1 MSFAPKSV
9 AGQVAAHLREELLRG
24 KWPRVLPGRDRL
36 AEELGVNAKTVESA
50 LRQLETEGLVLPSE
64 KGRRRRI
71 ADLATGQSASLR
83 IAFLLSEKRDRAVD
97 FITDIRHQLLHAG
110 HEAFHAEKSLVDLSM
125 SPLRISALV
134 SKTPADAWI
143 VVAASLEVLEWFS
156 GAPVPAFA
164 LFGPM
169 TGIPVAGAGP
179 RKAPAIAEAAR
190 TLLSLGHRRISM
202 LVRPRRRHP
211 VPGLPEQAFL
221 TELKAHGI
229 PPSPYHLPEWDES
242 PERFHEM
249 LESIFRLTPP
259 TALIVDEAA
268 LYIAVMQFCLD
279 RRLRVPEDLS
289 LVCTDSDPG
298 FSWCHRRVAHIDWN
312 RGPVL
317 RRLFQWAGHLSRGK
331 ADKRQVFSEAKFVP
345 GDTIGPVPALRR

>member
-9 AGQVAAHLREELLRG
+9 AGQVAAFLREEVIRG
-24 KWPRVLPGRDRL
+24 KWPRFLPGRDRL

-50 LRQLETEGLVLPSE
+50 LRQLETEGLLLASE
-64 KGRRRRI
+64 KGRSRRI
-71 ADLATGQSASLR
+71 ADLATERSASLR
-83 IAFLLSEKRDRAVD
+83 IALLLSEKQDRAVD
-97 FITDIRHQLLHAG
+97 FISDIRHHLLHAG
-110 HEAFHAEKSLVDLSM
+110 HDAFHAEKSLVDLAM
-125 SPLRISALV
+125 SPARINALV
-134 SKTPADAWI
+134 SRTPADAWI

-156 GAPVPAFA
+156 NAPVPAFA

-169 TGIPVAGAGP
+169 TGIPIAGAGP

-221 TELKAHGI
+221 AELKEHGI
-229 PPSPYHLPEWDES
+229 PPSPYHLPDWEEN

-249 LESIFRLTPP
+249 LDSIFRLTPP

-289 LVCTDSDPG
+289 LVCTDADPG

-317 RRLFQWAGHLSRGK
+317 RRLYQWAEHLSRGK
-331 ADKRQVFSEAKFVP
+331 PDKRQVFSEAKFVP
-345 GDTIGPVPALRR
+345 GETIGSAPPSRR